1 MDKNNPLSLIELNK
15 LDVYFEDKPI
25 VIGGMAM
32 EYYGLRKHGNDID
45 FIVSNRDSLKSGE
58 MYGNKNRTCK

>member
-1 MDKNNPLSLIELNK
+1 MGKNNPLSLIELNK

-58 MYGNKNRTCK
+58 KYGYKNRTCK

>member
-1 MDKNNPLSLIELNK
+1 VDKNNPLSLIELNK